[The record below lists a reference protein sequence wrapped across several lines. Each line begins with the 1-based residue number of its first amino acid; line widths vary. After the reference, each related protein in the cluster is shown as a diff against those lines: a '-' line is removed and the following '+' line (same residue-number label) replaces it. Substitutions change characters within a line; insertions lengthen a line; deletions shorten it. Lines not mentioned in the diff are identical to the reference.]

1 MESFSITSVIRPILS
16 DKIDPK
22 AQLFRS
28 YHKTQRDWDHL
39 TIITGIKGHVSGTVL
54 NFGDSLYLGTVLHL
68 RTVPILRDC
77 SAFGDSSSFEDSP
90 NFIGQFFRGK
100 LGTVLHFYR
109 REDRKT
115 FQGRRIN

>member
-54 NFGDSLYLGTVLHL
+54 NYRGLFLTIVTVLISGDSPSYGN
-68 RTVPILRDC
+68 R
-77 SAFGDSSSFEDSP
+77 S
-90 NFIGQFFRGK
+90 
-100 LGTVLHFYR
+100 
-109 REDRKT
+109 
-115 FQGRRIN
+115 